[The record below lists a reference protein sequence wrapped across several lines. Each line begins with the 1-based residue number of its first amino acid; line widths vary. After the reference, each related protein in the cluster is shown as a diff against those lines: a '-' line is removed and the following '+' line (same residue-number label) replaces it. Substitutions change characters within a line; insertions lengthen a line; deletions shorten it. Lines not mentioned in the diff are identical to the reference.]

1 MKRSSTQRYETASE
15 TWAKRMPQQSAQNQ
29 AAAEPVVENPIPTR
43 SRASFARENAA
54 VESAI
59 ASVVG
64 GDGARRLMELG
75 DELRIVEVRPYV
87 PTSAMQRA
95 LALMETAEGRKRLSE
110 LTWNTV

>member
-1 MKRSSTQRYETASE
+1 MNRSSTRRYETASE
-15 TWAKRMPQQSAQNQ
+15 AWAKHVPPQSAQNQ
-29 AAAEPVVENPIPTR
+29 AAGEPVMENPIPTR

-59 ASVVG
+59 ANVVG
-64 GDGARRLMELG
+64 SDGARRLMELG
-75 DELRIVEVRPYV
+75 EELRIVEARPYV